1 MNKRNRITFCTAI
14 MAFVISACSVTFHG
28 RVIDADTRAPIE
40 GAGGVVSWSEER
52 ATIAGPTG
60 RLKDVKETLTD
71 KNGEWVIK
79 GPKGRIGGDALA
91 MFTYFTGMY
100 FTKPPWFIVFK
111 PGYCSYPIGF
121 TVDSCS
127 GKIKPGNQDKVRDGE
142 TVELPKLMN
151 REDRLGNLP
160 SFKTD
165 DAVISYKELIKKQRI
180 FIRLINE
187 ERRNMGLSAYHMKE
201 LENEK

>member
-40 GAGGVVSWSEER
+40 GAVVVVSWSEER

-127 GKIKPGNQDKVRDGE
+127 GKIKPGTVAGTEEAALPVLAEIGGRDIRPEGRGTAE
-142 TVELPKLMN
+142 VGAN
-151 REDRLGNLP
+151 ADQHQVLGL
-160 SFKTD
+160 D
-165 DAVISYKELIKKQRI
+165 
-180 FIRLINE
+180 
-187 ERRNMGLSAYHMKE
+187 
-201 LENEK
+201 